1 MWLDIL
7 RIVAGLVILIV
18 AADRLVLSA
27 ARIAKVLNVSAVVI
41 GAVIVGFGTSLPEFT
56 VSALAA
62 GQGDIELALVNV
74 IASTITNVTLV
85 LGVGGLLV
93 ALPCHRSVI
102 RHEGFLMMG
111 VSVLLA
117 GMILGGSITRIQGAV
132 LLVSMG
138 AALLLMLRWSKSS
151 KAAEPVLDDLDT
163 PRSRVGVELLLGL
176 VALVVT
182 VLASRVLLTGVT
194 NVGTELGL
202 SVAFKG
208 LIVGVGTSLPELSAA
223 IASARR
229 RETDLILGNVLG
241 SNIFNGLAVAGVATM
256 IGPGS
261 TEAIGAPLVSLMI
274 AAAFLAGVFAYT
286 QRRITRIES
295 AVLVLIFGVYAVL
308 SV

>member
-1 MWLDIL
+1 MLIDIV

-27 ARIAKVLNVSAVVI
+27 ARVAKVLNVSAVVI
-41 GAVIVGFGTSLPEFT
+41 GAVIVGFGTSLPELT

-74 IASTITNVTLV
+74 IASNITNVTLV

-102 RHEGFLMMG
+102 RREGFLMMG

-117 GMILGGSITRIQGAV
+117 VMILGGSITRIEGAV
-132 LLVSMG
+132 LLVTMG
-138 AALLLMLRWSKSS
+138 VALVLMLRWSKSS
-151 KAAEPVLDDLDT
+151 EAPDPALEDLDT
-163 PRSRVGVELLLGL
+163 PRTRVGVELLLGL

-182 VLASRVLLTGVT
+182 VVASQVLLTGVT

-202 SVAFKG
+202 GVAFKG

-241 SNIFNGLAVAGVATM
+241 SNILNALAVAGLATM
-256 IGPGS
+256 IGPGP
-261 TEAIGAPLVSLMI
+261 TGAIGAPLVSLML
-274 AAAFLAGVFAYT
+274 ASAFLAGIFAYT
-286 QRRITRIES
+286 QRRITRVES
-295 AVLVLIFGVYAVL
+295 AVLVIIFAVYAVL

>member
-1 MWLDIL
+1 MWLDIV

-27 ARIAKVLNVSAVVI
+27 ARIARVLNVSAVVI
-41 GAVIVGFGTSLPEFT
+41 GAVIVGFGTSLPELT

-62 GQGDIELALVNV
+62 GQGDIELVLANV
-74 IASTITNVTLV
+74 IASNVTNVTLI
-85 LGVGGLLV
+85 LGIGGLLV

-102 RHEGFLMMG
+102 RREGFLMMG
-111 VSVLLA
+111 ASILLA
-117 GMILGGSITRIQGAV
+117 AMILGGTITRIGGAV

-151 KAAEPVLDDLDT
+151 ENDEPALEDLDT
-163 PRSRVGVELLLGL
+163 PRSRVGVELILGL

-182 VLASRVLLTGVT
+182 VIASQVLLTGVT
-194 NVGTELGL
+194 NVGSELGL

-241 SNIFNGLAVAGVATM
+241 SNIFNALAVVGVATV
-256 IGPGS
+256 IGPGQ
-261 TEAIGAPLVSLMI
+261 TGAIGAPLVSVML

-295 AVLVLIFGVYAVL
+295 TVLVIVFGVYAVL